1 MDVGSVMD
9 TERPSPRYT
18 GIDLWDPPDILDAM
32 IEGQFA
38 AVAAARE
45 ARAQVERAVLAME
58 ARLKHDGRLVYVG
71 AGTSG
76 RLAVQDGAELMPT
89 FNWPQERL
97 LLLMAGG
104 RDALLRSVEGAEDE
118 IEHAVRVVGQHEID
132 ARDALIAVAASGTTP
147 FTLACLREAKRRGA
161 LTIGIANNRGTPILE
176 EAEHPIFLD
185 TGAEPIAGSTRMK
198 AGTAQRIA
206 LNMLSSL
213 LMIRLGRVYEGLMV
227 DVQAVNQKLMRRSEE
242 MLLRLTARNRE
253 DVRMALQQTNGNV
266 KLAVLL
272 LRGCEIGKAR
282 ALLDRAH
289 GDLRAALQL
298 LELRG
303 TDAA

>member
-1 MDVGSVMD
+1 
-9 TERPSPRYT
+9 
-18 GIDLWDPPDILDAM
+18 
-32 IEGQFA
+32 
-38 AVAAARE
+38 
-45 ARAQVERAVLAME
+45 
-58 ARLKHDGRLVYVG
+58 
-71 AGTSG
+71 
-76 RLAVQDGAELMPT
+76 
-89 FNWPQERL
+89 
-97 LLLMAGG
+97 
-104 RDALLRSVEGAEDE
+104 
-118 IEHAVRVVGQHEID
+118 
-132 ARDALIAVAASGTTP
+132 
-147 FTLACLREAKRRGA
+147 
-161 LTIGIANNRGTPILE
+161 
-176 EAEHPIFLD
+176 
-185 TGAEPIAGSTRMK
+185 MK